1 MRPASGPWEMRR
13 YLRLVDSAFAE
24 TNLADCRIDPAAGF
38 CGLIDLLK
46 PRAIAGGANN
56 LSQFTRLFHNHQS
69 LKQNKK
75 LNYWQDSGS
84 SRQHNMT
91 PLLT

>member
-1 MRPASGPWEMRR
+1 MGRAKPVGGTGL
-13 YLRLVDSAFAE
+13 LRLAGSTFAE

-38 CGLIDLLK
+38 GGLIDLLK

-56 LSQFTRLFHNHQS
+56 LSHFTRLFHNHQS

-75 LNYWQDSGS
+75 LNYWQDNGS
-84 SRQHNMT
+84 SWRRNTT